1 MITGG
6 PGYPPY
12 KPRKRRMRTKW
23 IVLGLLL
30 LIACAG
36 PLIGLWLGSL
46 PAGVG
51 QTIFGFLAF
60 LALFCLFFGAVG
72 RPGEGREEE

>member
-1 MITGG
+1 
-6 PGYPPY
+6 
-12 KPRKRRMRTKW
+12 MRAKW
-23 IVLGLLL
+23 IVLGILL

-51 QTIFGFLAF
+51 QTVFGFMAF
-60 LALFCLFFGAVG
+60 LALFCIFFGAVG
-72 RPGEGREEE
+72 RPGERGEEE